1 VLPAYANNDAF
12 HDHSMSQQQKVNRS
26 LFYAIL
32 VGISFW
38 LMLVFMTYNGFL
50 MISVVIGAGLGHYAF
65 GSNLPSD
72 RGVQC
77 HWPSY
82 RILATQILSF
92 RTGIASTLTIQR
104 STLFQSSCF
113 LIAYI
118 IAYPQPFDSSILFVE
133 WRYCTCSA
141 IFSRLVRP
149 WYFTCS
155 CPKRKSKQDGV

>member
-1 VLPAYANNDAF
+1 MSGYEFLRHISREYDNEIAAANKKKDTSRRMDLEDDQREDDGLLSNSNSRPT
-12 HDHSMSQQQKVNRS
+12 SMSQQQKVNRS

-77 HWPSY
+77 H
-82 RILATQILSF
+82 
-92 RTGIASTLTIQR
+92 
-104 STLFQSSCF
+104 
-113 LIAYI
+113 
-118 IAYPQPFDSSILFVE
+118 
-133 WRYCTCSA
+133 
-141 IFSRLVRP
+141 
-149 WYFTCS
+149 
-155 CPKRKSKQDGV
+155 

>member
-1 VLPAYANNDAF
+1 VLPAYTNNDAF
-12 HDHSMSQQQKVNRS
+12 RDHSMSQQQKVNRS

-77 HWPSY
+77 HWPV
-82 RILATQILSF
+82 RILASQILLFSNWHSQYSDNPAKHAVPIVLFFDCLHYSIPPAHSIVAFYLLNEGIVHVLQSF
-92 RTGIASTLTIQR
+92 AACAPVVFY
-104 STLFQSSCF
+104 LF
-113 LIAYI
+113 L
-118 IAYPQPFDSSILFVE
+118 
-133 WRYCTCSA
+133 
-141 IFSRLVRP
+141 
-149 WYFTCS
+149 
-155 CPKRKSKQDGV
+155 SKKKK